1 MLDNLLSNSLMF
13 SGEGGIV
20 KILMKPDQKAGFLEV
35 SGSDGGPGIQTED
48 LPYMFERFY

>member
-1 MLDNLLSNSLMF
+1 MF

-20 KILMKPDQKAGFLEV
+20 KILMKPDQKAGVLEV
-35 SGSDGGPGIQTED
+35 SGSDGGLGIQAED